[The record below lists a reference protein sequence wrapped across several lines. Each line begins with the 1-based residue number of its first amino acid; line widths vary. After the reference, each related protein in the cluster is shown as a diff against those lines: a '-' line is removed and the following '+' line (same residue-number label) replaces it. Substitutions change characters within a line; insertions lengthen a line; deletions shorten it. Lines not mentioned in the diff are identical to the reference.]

1 MRDRVYLIL
10 FLLIA
15 GGLLYL
21 GRDVIRSSELAA
33 WGLTFGGTTA
43 VAILIVALYRFRVE
57 LEESRLELARK
68 DAEIGFALKVQ
79 QALFPHY
86 FPTGRG
92 LDFAAICIPARGISG
107 DYYDAFYLPDG
118 GLAFAIADVSGKG
131 ISAAILMANLQ
142 ALLRSVSSQGFSPD
156 QVCKK
161 LNDHLCQV
169 TQSSQFATLFYA
181 QWDQETRMLRY
192 VNAGHNPPLLVN
204 RMETQ
209 MLTTGG
215 MPLGMFPETEYDTGK
230 TCLRP
235 EDLIVLYSD
244 GITEAGQS
252 DGHDFGEE
260 RLKSLAQSLMS
271 LPLPEIQSRILASVR
286 AWTSNEPEDD
296 MTLVLVRS
304 GTSIPAQPQETK

>member
-1 MRDRVYLIL
+1 MRDRVYLLLFIL
-10 FLLIA
+10 IVGA
-15 GGLLYL
+15 LLYL
-21 GRDVIRSSELAA
+21 GRDAIRSSELMA

-43 VAILIVALYRFRVE
+43 IAILIVAMYRFRIQ
-57 LEESRLELARK
+57 LEESRHELARK

-79 QALFPHY
+79 QALFPRS

-92 LDFAAICIPARGISG
+92 LDFAAVCIPARGISG
-107 DYYDAFYLPDG
+107 DYYDAFFMPDG

-142 ALLRSVSSQGFSPD
+142 ALLRAVSLQGTSPA
-156 QVCKK
+156 QVCKM

-169 TQSSQFATLFYA
+169 TQASQFATLFYA
-181 QWDQETRMLRY
+181 RWDPATRMLRY

-204 RMETQ
+204 TAAIQ
-209 MLTTGG
+209 LLTTGG
-215 MPLGMFPETEYDTGK
+215 MPLGMFPEAEYGTGE
-230 TCLRP
+230 TCLNV

-252 DGHDFGEE
+252 DGRDFGEE
-260 RLKSLAQSLMS
+260 RLTSLVKAIRGLSL
-271 LPLPEIQSRILASVR
+271 LDIQARILASIR

-296 MTLVLVRS
+296 MTLVLVRALTFDS
-304 GTSIPAQPQETK
+304 SSAGGVQ